1 MPAPGPQ
8 PCFLKEKLKPLPLR
22 GKIITSKS
30 HLKTILPALGLMHEP
45 VNPSW
50 PLQGS
55 IKKNSGAELDLF
67 WAARLI
73 LKTNFTRRWIK
84 PTRAGKG
91 DAAHAGTNTISYTSC
106 KAVVKVSR
114 WVGCFCLAP
123 TLRVTGH
130 TLGWLFITASFLVLH
145 ACSLSVKQRNFCC
158 LHVWT
163 PEHHSCS
170 LLCSI
175 WNKNLAVRHNALA
188 STTSSKQGEM
198 SGVSIFYHFG
208 HLCCKFGAWEGR
220 SRGRN
225 L

>member
-73 LKTNFTRRWIK
+73 LKTNFTRRRIK
-84 PTRAGKG
+84 PTRAGRR
-91 DAAHAGTNTISYTSC
+91 DTAHAGTHTISYTSC

-123 TLRVTGH
+123 TLRATEH
-130 TLGWLFITASFLVLH
+130 TIGWLCIANIPPGPAHMRLGLKAEKFLLL
-145 ACSLSVKQRNFCC
+145 ACPNSWTSC
-158 LHVWT
+158 LLL
-163 PEHHSCS
+163 S
-170 LLCSI
+170 LLPL
-175 WNKNLAVRHNALA
+175 K
-188 STTSSKQGEM
+188 
-198 SGVSIFYHFG
+198 
-208 HLCCKFGAWEGR
+208 
-220 SRGRN
+220 
-225 L
+225 

>member
-73 LKTNFTRRWIK
+73 LKTNFTRWRIK
-84 PTRAGKG
+84 PRWAGKG
-91 DAAHAGTNTISYTSC
+91 DAAHAGTHTISYTSS
-106 KAVVKVSR
+106 KAVVK
-114 WVGCFCLAP
+114 
-123 TLRVTGH
+123 
-130 TLGWLFITASFLVLH
+130 
-145 ACSLSVKQRNFCC
+145 RNFCC
-158 LHVWT
+158 LHVWA
-163 PEHHSCS
+163 PQHHSCS

-175 WNKNLAVRHNALA
+175 WNKNLAARPNALA
-188 STTSSKQGEM
+188 STASSKQGEM

-225 L
+225 I